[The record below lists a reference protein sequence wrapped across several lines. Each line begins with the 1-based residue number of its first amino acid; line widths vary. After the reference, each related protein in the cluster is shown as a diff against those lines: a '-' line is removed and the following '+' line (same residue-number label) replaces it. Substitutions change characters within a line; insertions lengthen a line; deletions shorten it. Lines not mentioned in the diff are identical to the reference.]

1 MHHIQQGSIHSSFK
15 RPLASQWHGFGKNSM
30 SRVLDLDPFPRN
42 SLWDESSDTLRTAR
56 SDMAVGTW
64 EQGSLPVGRVKNTLE
79 RTVQDICVH
88 RYVCAK
94 HISTSCE
101 QVSVPN
107 FPSSPSS
114 CYSLCKAFRK
124 VGPISGWSSE
134 FKDFKLLV
142 LICRP
147 LFSSWQSCPRKWNLL
162 PVKRGTL
169 VLTL

>member
-1 MHHIQQGSIHSSFK
+1 MHHIQQGSIHSIVSI

-88 RYVCAK
+88 RSVCVQ
-94 HISTSCE
+94 STSAHRVNRCPS
-101 QVSVPN
+101 QISPPHHPAATHYARLLGRWDLFLVGLLSSRILNCWSWSVELCSLLGKAAPESGT
-107 FPSSPSS
+107 SS
-114 CYSLCKAFRK
+114 L
-124 VGPISGWSSE
+124 
-134 FKDFKLLV
+134 
-142 LICRP
+142 
-147 LFSSWQSCPRKWNLL
+147 
-162 PVKRGTL
+162 
-169 VLTL
+169 